1 MGYVPSVPGLSLNWS
16 AGDSGYNEGA
26 LCGLQSLEGIAGI
39 QLPSIPFE
47 EDALGNIWHRVDMM
61 NAAVYAYQLGYT
73 DAAVNAAICSQV
85 HNDAVYQLLLDNPD
99 MVAEWLSRR

>member
-1 MGYVPSVPGLSLNWS
+1 
-16 AGDSGYNEGA
+16 
-26 LCGLQSLEGIAGI
+26 
-39 QLPSIPFE
+39 
-47 EDALGNIWHRVDMM
+47 M